1 MNTDARLQYD
11 RDLLQKRIGE
21 MEQKISELNTELTKS
36 NRLATLGVLSG
47 MVMHEFNNL
56 LAHISGYAQLAQNTP
71 EDRELVAKSLTR
83 TIEGTEQL
91 TRIASA
97 LLGFMRGDQQL
108 QSANIHRVIDEALLC
123 LARDPSK
130 DGIRFVR
137 QVPPNL
143 RVGMRPI
150 CLQQVLLNLMLN
162 SIDAM
167 RQSGGELKIFA
178 QPLPGGQVCIKVA
191 DTGGGL
197 PEDVARNAFKPLAN
211 AAMADPGL
219 TSTSKPSGH
228 GLGLSICHHLVTEAQ
243 GRIEFQTS
251 PQSGTVFTVI
261 LPVESRED
269 SCDNNDQ
276 NSRRSA

>member
-11 RDLLQKRIGE
+11 RDLLQRRIVD
-21 MEQKISELNTELTKS
+21 MEKKISELNTELTKS

-71 EDRELVAKSLTR
+71 DDHELVEKSLTR
-83 TIEGTEQL
+83 TIEGTEHL

-108 QSANIHRVIDEALLC
+108 RSANVHRVIDETLLC

-130 DGIRFVR
+130 DGIRFIR
-137 QVPPNL
+137 NVPPNL
-143 RVGMRPI
+143 RVGMQPI

-167 RQSGGELKIFA
+167 RRSGGELKVTA

-197 PEDVARNAFKPLAN
+197 PDDVVRNAFKPLDSVGD
-211 AAMADPGL
+211 ADLPW
-219 TSTSKPSGH
+219 TSKPTGH
-228 GLGLSICHHLVTEAQ
+228 GLGLSICHHLVTEAK

-251 PQSGTVFTVI
+251 PQNGTVFSVF
-261 LPVESRED
+261 LPAESHQD